1 MEDLEAYYTA
11 LRLKFSSNKASAA
24 AAILEETKGKK
35 SLGGSLRSTPMPN
48 N

>member
-11 LRLKFSSNKASAA
+11 LRLKFASNKASAA

-48 N
+48 